1 LETDEKILL
10 DIIEIQ
16 KTLQP
21 DYILHIDN
29 TTFNLQNVVLSRT
42 STLVNRPT
50 TRGGV
55 YFSDKFAF
63 KIKAQV
69 NDLSIV
75 PFLSKSML
83 GPNTEFQELKITT
96 KIQIQELLKQ
106 VTFVVNLTNTM
117 QSSSQVEL
125 NMTIVRVKIENSS

>member
-16 KTLQP
+16 KTQQP
-21 DYILHIDN
+21 DYILHMDR
-29 TTFNLQNVVLSRT
+29 TFILQNAVISRS
-42 STLVNRPT
+42 STPVNRPT
-50 TRGGV
+50 IRGGV

-96 KIQIQELLKQ
+96 KIQIEDSLQQ

-117 QSSSQVEL
+117 QSSSHVEL